1 MTRRV
6 ISKIE
11 REAIIKV
18 WHSKCAYCR
27 KKQDKFDID
36 HIEPYSKG
44 GSCDLSNL
52 VPACNK
58 CNSTKANLVIPD
70 EYKGIL
76 IAKAAIKKERIE
88 KLIKAA
94 EHKKVKPK
102 HTEYKRN
109 PFHCIDIPYT
119 CDLFYTDWD
128 YVGPV
133 ELYEPTE
140 GVLQYLD
147 LIYLNIKT
155 KEVKRECLN
164 EPYTI
169 ETSTIPLHLIKTKD
183 YKLGRLSLNKKIPN
197 GWGLHSCKV
206 INKYIKNEDTIHVEL
221 GEDFNYVY
229 GVVKANAEH

>member
-11 REAIIKV
+11 RETIIKV
-18 WHSKCAYCR
+18 WNSKCAYCR
-27 KKQDKFDID
+27 TKQDKFDID

-52 VPACNK
+52 VPACSK
-58 CNSTKANLVIPD
+58 CNSTKSDLIIPE

-76 IAKAAIKKERIE
+76 LAKAAIKKERIE

-94 EHKKVKPK
+94 EVKELKPK
-102 HTEYKRN
+102 YKEYKRN
-109 PFHCIDIPYT
+109 PFHCIDIPHT
-119 CDLFYTDWD
+119 CDLFYTEWD

-133 ELYEPTE
+133 ELYKPTE
-140 GVLQYLD
+140 SVLQYLN
-147 LIYLNIKT
+147 LIHLNVKR
-155 KEVKRECLN
+155 KEVKRECLS

-169 ETSTIPLHLIKTKD
+169 EIANIPLRLIKTKD
-183 YKLGRLSLNKKIPN
+183 YSLRRLSLNKKIPN
-197 GWGLHSCKV
+197 GWGLHGCKV
-206 INKYIKNEDTIHVEL
+206 INKYIKSEDTLQVEL

-229 GVVKANAEH
+229 EVMSANAEH